1 MVNDKSNGSEKKE
14 EDRLREQVLHLKNR
28 VNELEEMVK
37 MRDNIINSIPAHVYI
52 LDMEEMESVWSNEKV
67 REFLGFN
74 PRGLSVDFDGAVAQS
89 FHREDLDIIREAYEF
104 FDDNPDEDYFGVF
117 RLKDKNGKVHYFN
130 SISTLLSKQDNGKA
144 KRILGIAMDIT
155 GQIKSDKEVRMLL
168 SEDLQVT
175 HELMDKM
182 SQRELEVLQLLA
194 DGYSYE
200 DLANKLNLSIDGV
213 RYHIRNIY
221 QKLGVNSRIDAIRE
235 GIRYRI
241 INT

>member
-1 MVNDKSNGSEKKE
+1 MVKDKKDGSDKKE
-14 EDRLREQVLHLKNR
+14 KDLLREQVTHLKKR
-28 VNELEEMVK
+28 VNELEEEVK
-37 MRDNIINSIPAHVYI
+37 KRDNILNKIPAHVYI

-67 REFLGFN
+67 SKFLGFN
-74 PRGLSVDFDGAVAQS
+74 PRGLSVDFDGAVAKS
-89 FHREDLDIIREAYEF
+89 FHREDLDIIKEAYEYL
-104 FDDNPDEDYFGVF
+104 DENPAEDYFGVF
-117 RLKDKNGKVHYFN
+117 RLKDKSGKVHYFN
-130 SISTLLSKQDNGKA
+130 SATTLLSKLENGKA

-175 HELMDKM
+175 HELLDMM
-182 SQRELEVLQLLA
+182 SERELQVLQLLA
-194 DGYSYE
+194 DGFSYE
-200 DLANKLNLSIDGV
+200 DLAKKLNLSIDGV